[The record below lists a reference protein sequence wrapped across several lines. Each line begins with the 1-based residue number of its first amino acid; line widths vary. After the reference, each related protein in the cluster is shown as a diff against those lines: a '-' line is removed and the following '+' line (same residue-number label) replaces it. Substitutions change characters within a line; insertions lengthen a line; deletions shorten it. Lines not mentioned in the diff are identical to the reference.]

1 MSLRDSY
8 KTAAP
13 PEAAPVVTAAAP
25 TAPAATPTP
34 AVSGAARRDLSA
46 MRARL
51 AGNGGVNPPEAV
63 AALVD
68 SLADPC
74 TKETPD
80 GGAEMLPNHPDA
92 AKLGPVSTAV
102 AGAEESAAG
111 AAPTKRKRRTKAEM
125 ALARAAEY
133 EKEGQALLAAEAAS
147 VPSWLISLDET
158 APSTV
163 AGAKAYIHPLDAPE
177 FQRELAAAR
186 AETAGFTILTDEV
199 RKHVVRTWLQELS
212 LEGAINLVQERMFPG
227 MKTLEVE
234 R

>member
-1 MSLRDSY
+1 
-8 KTAAP
+8 
-13 PEAAPVVTAAAP
+13 
-25 TAPAATPTP
+25 
-34 AVSGAARRDLSA
+34 

-125 ALARAAEY
+125 EAAR
-133 EKEGQALLAAEAAS
+133 AAEAAS
-147 VPSWLISLDET
+147 VPSSET
-158 APSTV
+158 APSTA
-163 AGAKAYIHPLDAPE
+163 AGAEPEAYIHPLDAPE
-177 FQRELAAAR
+177 FQRELAAAQ
-186 AETAGFTILTDEV
+186 AETEGFTILTEELGKEIV
-199 RKHVVRTWLQELS
+199 RVAVKDYLRNLS
-212 LEGAINLVQERMFPG
+212 LEGAINLVRERMFMG